1 MLAWQDIDDAQLLSI
16 AKNGEAEAFG
26 ALYERYADPIFRF
39 LYARLDNRLDA
50 EDLTEEVFLRF
61 WRSLPR
67 YYDKEFP
74 VAAFLFR
81 VAQNALIDHH
91 RRSGRIAQ
99 NVSIEDGQFQDLG
112 PGTAEKASQNIK
124 HQELRDMLEEL
135 REDYRNVLVLR
146 FLNDLSIEETAQVM
160 DRSAGAIR
168 VLQHRALAAIR
179 KLMDKKD

>member
-16 AKNGEAEAFG
+16 AKKGEAEAFG
-26 ALYERYADPIFRF
+26 ALYERYAEPIFRF

-67 YYDKEFP
+67 YYDREFP

-81 VAQNALIDHH
+81 IAQNALIDHH
-91 RRSGRIAQ
+91 RRSGRVAQ
-99 NVSIEDGQFQDLG
+99 NVSIDEDGQFQDMG

-124 HQELRDMLEEL
+124 HQELRQVLEQV

-168 VLQHRALAAIR
+168 VLQHRALAAVR
-179 KLMDKKD
+179 KLIDR